1 MVSRRPVTEEPLW
14 RLLSSQRGLARL
26 LQRCSSVKLSR
37 LPWSS
42 MASSLSSARVLTSL
56 SPSHR
61 SLLRLRSFRSAPKEG
76 RGEPREQLAAG
87 MGSLGLPS
95 QRFNLTSGSLFRYP
109 TRESDCSFTLDAAV
123 SNRSELLG
131 GRSLRVPNVQGSR
144 ERGQASLIT
153 VLVRVP
159 ASGSAAELGGVSR
172 IVSGGGSTLGGLTW
186 PQG

>member
-1 MVSRRPVTEEPLW
+1 MVRLVAETGGLPLVSMRPGTEEPLEGF
-14 RLLSSQRGLARL
+14 LSSLRGLARL
-26 LQRCSSVKLSR
+26 LQHCSSVKLSR

-109 TRESDCSFTLDAAV
+109 TRESDCSFTLDAV
-123 SNRSELLG
+123 FSNRSELLG
-131 GRSLRVPNVQGSR
+131 VRSLRVPNVQGSGGG
-144 ERGQASLIT
+144 GQTSLIT
-153 VLVRVP
+153 PFERSV
-159 ASGSAAELGGVSR
+159 
-172 IVSGGGSTLGGLTW
+172 T
-186 PQG
+186 